1 LAPQETLMKT
11 TLTICQRKPRNPLV
25 APAMF
30 RRAGRHAASGRS
42 ARQQAGRALRHELD
56 RLRHPSP

>member
-1 LAPQETLMKT
+1 MKT
-11 TLTICQRKPRNPLV
+11 ALIVHARKPRNPLV
-25 APAMF
+25 APARF
-30 RRAGRHAASGRS
+30 RQAGRHQAHGHS